1 MIEHIFQSMRSSLF
15 IVVNETHINRF
26 RGNYFYTKW
35 LNEAILRPALKCLN
49 KLLVCVD
56 THTQSRTRPYTPYMP
71 VWERDETDFPAT
83 SVDTKYGDW
92 CLLSIYWLLLIK
104 LSFKVGVRMLAFYT

>member
-35 LNEAILRPALKCLN
+35 LNEVILSPALKCLN

-56 THTQSRTRPYTPYMP
+56 THTPSHVQVLTHLICPCEEEMTLVFLP
-71 VWERDETDFPAT
+71 
-83 SVDTKYGDW
+83 
-92 CLLSIYWLLLIK
+92 LLLI
-104 LSFKVGVRMLAFYT
+104 LNMVPGAW